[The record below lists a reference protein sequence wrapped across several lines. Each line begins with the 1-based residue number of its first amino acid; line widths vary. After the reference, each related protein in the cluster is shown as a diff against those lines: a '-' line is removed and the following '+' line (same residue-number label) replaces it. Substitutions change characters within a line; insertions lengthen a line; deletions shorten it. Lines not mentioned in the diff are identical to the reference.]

1 MPDVSCVDRKIQE
14 VPRSPSVADLTE
26 IWIRCFFKCHENL
39 TRANLFFVQKFCGNI
54 ETKFVTISFTFDL
67 SRPHLEKKSLCDSG
81 EDHCIRSLCELARF
95 MLFAWHLNDFTILL
109 FFFPEPKSSSLL
121 TLLQERII
129 SIFSHFS

>member
-67 SRPHLEKKSLCDSG
+67 SRPHLEKKKFMWFWW
-81 EDHCIRSLCELARF
+81 RSLY
-95 MLFAWHLNDFTILL
+95 
-109 FFFPEPKSSSLL
+109 PKSLRAGKIHVICMTFKWFHHTFVFLSWAKKQFFAYLIEGTNYL
-121 TLLQERII
+121 N
-129 SIFSHFS
+129 F